1 VSLPRTCMEVAYNI
15 EHETKWDQV
24 MAATSRRRPQLS
36 DEVSSYLRQAI
47 MAGELAPGASVR
59 AEVIGDELEVSATP
73 VREALQALRVEG
85 FLELVPRRGFMVV
98 ALAADDIRDIFEA
111 HALIAGELSSR
122 AAKQATET
130 QVEALQALHSE
141 LMEAAKRSDHEM
153 LERKNH
159 EFHRFVYRMSG
170 SERLRWALG
179 NFAKYV
185 PRAFYS
191 QIEGWPETTAADH
204 SAVID
209 AIVARDPDA
218 ARTAME
224 QHIRNSGEKLAEY
237 FASRQPPLKK

>member
-1 VSLPRTCMEVAYNI
+1 MVA
-15 EHETKWDQV
+15 TPK
-24 MAATSRRRPQLS
+24 RRPQLS

-47 MAGELAPGASVR
+47 MAGEIAPGASVR
-59 AEVIGDELEVSATP
+59 AEAVGEELEVSATP

-98 ALAADDIRDIFEA
+98 PLAADDIRDIFEA

-122 AAKQATET
+122 AAKLATAD
-130 QVEALQALHSE
+130 QVEALQALHGE
-141 LMEAAKRSDHEM
+141 LMEAAGGKDHEL

-159 EFHRFVYRMSG
+159 EFHRFVYRMAG
-170 SERLRWALG
+170 SDRLRWALG

-185 PRAFYS
+185 PRAFYA
-191 QIEGWPETTAADH
+191 QIEGWPETTASDH
-204 SAVID
+204 SAIID

-218 ARTAME
+218 ARAAMA

-237 FASRQPPLKK
+237 FAGRQAHPETK

>member
-1 VSLPRTCMEVAYNI
+1 
-15 EHETKWDQV
+15 
-24 MAATSRRRPQLS
+24 MAAASPKRRPQLS

-47 MAGELAPGASVR
+47 MAGEIAPGASVR
-59 AEVIGDELEVSATP
+59 AEVVGEELEVSATP

-98 ALAADDIRDIFEA
+98 PLAADDIRDIFEA

-130 QVEALQALHSE
+130 QIETLHALHSE
-141 LMEAAKRSDHEM
+141 LMAAAERQDHEL

-159 EFHRFVYRMSG
+159 EFHRFVYRMAG

-209 AIVARDPDA
+209 AIVARDPDR
-218 ARTAME
+218 AREAMS

-237 FASRQPPLKK
+237 FAGRQSQPGKK